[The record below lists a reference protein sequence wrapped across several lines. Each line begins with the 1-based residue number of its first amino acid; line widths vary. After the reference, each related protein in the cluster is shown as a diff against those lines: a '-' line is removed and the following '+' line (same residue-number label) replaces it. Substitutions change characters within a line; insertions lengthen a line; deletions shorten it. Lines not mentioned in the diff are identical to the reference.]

1 MNLEISVTGFDFDL
15 DAVKKAVENEI
26 KETAELVERTA
37 KELVPVDTGALKRS
51 INAQGSGMTYDITA
65 STDYAAYMEY
75 GTKPHVITGS
85 PLLWWEGAA
94 RPYEQVN
101 HPGTRAYRYMGT
113 AFDSHTE
120 DIAERIADAIGDV
133 L

>member
-1 MNLEISVTGFDFDL
+1 MKLEISVSGFDFDL
-15 DAVKKAVENEI
+15 SAVKNAVENEI

-51 INAQGSGMTYDITA
+51 INAQGSGMTYDISAT
-65 STDYAAYMEY
+65 TDYAAYMEY
-75 GTKPHVITGS
+75 GTRPHVITGS
-85 PLLWWEGAA
+85 PLLWWDGAG
-94 RPYEQVN
+94 RPYEKVN
-101 HPGTRAYRYMGT
+101 HPGNRAYLYMST

-120 DIAERIADAIGDV
+120 GLDRRIADAIGDI